1 MMMIRKLM
9 SLALMAVLIFPPLAV
24 AADPPDLKGRWIGK
38 THSII
43 AGKGAHWPTSSGTFE
58 KPLLAEKDLV
68 IEITG
73 QQGRRFWGVQTLS
86 GSGEKTEEPMIDE
99 LYGKD
104 NQKILVV
111 DTDGY
116 LWGEIDGDTLSFC
129 YGYASGKSQS
139 SVVSC
144 CEVKR
149 AR

>member
-1 MMMIRKLM
+1 MMMIRKIM

-73 QQGRRFWGVQTLS
+73 H
-86 GSGEKTEEPMIDE
+86 
-99 LYGKD
+99 
-104 NQKILVV
+104 
-111 DTDGY
+111 
-116 LWGEIDGDTLSFC
+116 TLSFC
-129 YGYASGKSQS
+129 YGHASGKGQS

>member
-1 MMMIRKLM
+1 MMIRKVTP
-9 SLALMAVLIFPPLAV
+9 LALVAILTFPALV
-24 AADPPDLKGRWIGK
+24 EAADPPDLKGRWVGK

-43 AGKGAHWPTSSGTFE
+43 AGKGGHWPTSSGTLE
-58 KPLLAEKDLV
+58 KPLLGEKDLV
-68 IEITG
+68 IEVTG

-86 GSGEKTEEPMIDE
+86 GGGEKTDEPMIGE

-104 NQKILVV
+104 NQRILIV

-116 LWGEIDGDTLSFC
+116 LWGELDGDTLSFC
-129 YGYASGKSQS
+129 YGQAGGKDKS

-144 CEVKR
+144 SEVKR